1 MRIISGKLKGLKLK
15 QIKNVKIR
23 PTKNLAKEG
32 IFNFLETK
40 ILLKTKKIL
49 ELFCGSGNISYEF
62 ASRGVKF
69 IFCVDNNTHCI
80 KYIKKTIKQL
90 NLENNI
96 FFKRRDVFSFLKK
109 KSDISYDI
117 IFSDPPYKISF
128 KEIFLLIKRIIKYK
142 WIKKNGLIIIESS
155 KENSKKII
163 FVFKTNFCFKQL
175 KYGNTYFSILFLK
188 NYFSIL
194 F

>member
-1 MRIISGKLKGLKLK
+1 MRIISGKLKGFKLK
-15 QIKNVKIR
+15 KIKNVKIR
-23 PTKNLAKEG
+23 HTKNLAKEG
-32 IFNFLETK
+32 IFNLLETK

-69 IFCVDNNTHCI
+69 ICCVDNNPHCI

-90 NLENNI
+90 NLETNI
-96 FFKRRDVFSFLKK
+96 FFQRRDVFSFLKQ
-109 KSDISYDI
+109 KSYISYDI

-163 FVFKTNFCFKQL
+163 FVFQTNFCLKQL
-175 KYGNTYFSILFLK
+175 KYGNTYFSLLFLK
-188 NYFSIL
+188 NYL
-194 F
+194 LLL